1 MKVNLLLCVSLLLC
15 IACNPVGKLVHEGDR
30 KREAGQH
37 EDASTYYY
45 NALLRKPKNQKAKDG
60 LSVSA
65 QQVLNDK
72 FTNFNR
78 LVVENNVDEAMKVY
92 KNAERYTET
101 AAKVGVTLSWPTEY
115 DEVYTDIRAE
125 YISKLYD
132 EALDLMNN
140 KRYEQ
145 AEKTFERIANLDSS
159 YKGITVLRINTVL
172 EPLYQT
178 GLTQMSQGK
187 YKQAYQTFTK
197 VVQQDDSYKD
207 SRKLKAEAIDKATT
221 TVGVLPVQY
230 ASETDPSSALDQYI
244 SERLLQHSFAYVKIQ
259 DATAVKKTLES
270 RGWGKI
276 SDAAKAAEAGKT
288 LGMKYV
294 VLVNVLR
301 TEYKEVP
308 ATTEQKA
315 AYEAFSENIPNPYTG
330 TYSAITKFRKV
341 TYEDTY
347 ELRSYQLVIS
357 YQVIATANG
366 KVVLEDTVRPS
377 MKDEQH
383 QFVYKGNISN
393 IYEELP
399 TGNFLPPVNQ
409 AWRDLFTNVKRP
421 ALTQEQLAKETRLQ
435 AARQIAG
442 GVSAYFK

>member
-1 MKVNLLLCVSLLLC
+1 MRVNLLVCFCLLVFV
-15 IACNPVGKLVHEGDR
+15 ACNPVGKLVHEGDH

-60 LSVSA
+60 LAISA

-72 FTNFNR
+72 FTNFNK

-101 AAKVGVTLSWPTEY
+101 ASKVGVTLRWPSEY

-132 EALDLMNN
+132 EALDLMNT

-145 AEKTFERIANLDSS
+145 AEKTFERIAALDSS

-178 GLTQMSQGK
+178 GLSQMSQGK

-207 SRKLKAEAIDKATT
+207 ARKLKAEAIDKATT
-221 TVGVLPVQY
+221 TVGILPVQY
-230 ASETDPSSALDQYI
+230 SVETEQSSLLDQHI
-244 SERLLQHSFAYVKIQ
+244 SERLSQHSFAYVKIQ
-259 DATAVKKTLES
+259 DATSIRKILES

-276 SDAAKAAEAGKT
+276 SDVSKASEAGKT

-301 TEYKEVP
+301 ADYKEVP
-308 ATTEQKA
+308 ATTEQKS

-347 ELRSYQLVIS
+347 EYRSYQMEVS
-357 YQVIATANG
+357 YQVIATADG
-366 KVVLEDTVRPS
+366 KIVFSDTVRPS

-383 QFVYKGNISN
+383 QFVYNGNISN

-399 TGNFLPPVNQ
+399 SGNFLPPVNQ

-421 ALTQEQLAKETRLQ
+421 ALTKDQLAKEARLQ